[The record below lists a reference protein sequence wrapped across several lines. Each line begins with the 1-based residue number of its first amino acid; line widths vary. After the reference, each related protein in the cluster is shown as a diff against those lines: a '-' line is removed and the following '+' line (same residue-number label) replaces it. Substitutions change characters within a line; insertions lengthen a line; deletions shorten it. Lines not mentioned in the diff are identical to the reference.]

1 MTHPDWTPETER
13 AAYVAQ
19 AQALVDAVSEYEAAH
34 PTGAPCFHDALVVM
48 REQVQ
53 P

>member
-1 MTHPDWTPETER
+1 MTSEEEY
-13 AAYVAQ
+13 AYTAR

-34 PTGAPCFHDALVVM
+34 PSGAPCFHDALVVM